1 MIPATPWFD
10 RKFDERLE
18 AGTFSTI
25 VERLRGTPVRVEEK
39 LASIDRSVIT
49 RRLDGTWSIQENLGH
64 LLDLEPLW
72 FGRLEDLLRGEKDL
86 RVADLTNRTTHEAD
100 HNAKPLDA
108 LTRDFRS
115 ARLLLVARLDTL
127 SEADVLRQAVHPRL
141 ETSMRTI
148 DHCRFVAEHDD
159 HHLARMT
166 FLAKVLGG

>member
-1 MIPATPWFD
+1 MIPATLWFD
-10 RKFDERLE
+10 RKFDERLD

-39 LASIDRSVIT
+39 LASIDASMLT

-72 FGRLEDLLRGEKDL
+72 YGRLEDLLRGEEDL

-100 HNAKPLDA
+100 HNASPLEA

-115 ARLLLVARLDTL
+115 ARLRLVSRLDTL

-141 ETSMRTI
+141 KIPLRTI

-166 FLAKVLGG
+166 FLLRSFGG

>member
-1 MIPATPWFD
+1 MIPATLWFD

-18 AGTFSTI
+18 AGTFPTI
-25 VERLRGTPVRVEEK
+25 VERLRGAPVRVEEK
-39 LASIDRSVIT
+39 LASIDRTVLT

-64 LLDLEPLW
+64 LVDLEPLW

-86 RVADLTNRTTHEAD
+86 RVADLTNRTTHEAN
-100 HNAKPLDA
+100 HNAKPLET

-115 ARLLLVARLDTL
+115 ARLRLVSRLYTL
-127 SEADVLRQAVHPRL
+127 SEADVVRQAVHPRL
-141 ETSMRTI
+141 KIPLRTI

-166 FLAKVLGG
+166 FLAKSFGG